1 MMTLFGIWQTL
12 LIATTVLTTGV
23 SAKRPNVVFI
33 LTDDQDLHMDSLS
46 YMPNV
51 KKHLIDQGT
60 YYQKHYC
67 TV

>member
-1 MMTLFGIWQTL
+1 MMTLFGMLQAL
-12 LIATTVLTTGV
+12 LIAASVLAV
-23 SAKRPNVVFI
+23 SAKKPDVVFI

-51 KKHLIDQGT
+51 QKHLIDQGT

-67 TV
+67 TM